1 MDRANRDKQF
11 NPRYQP
17 INYGVDD
24 DNNGYDRYDGN
35 PLGDDDF
42 HRTSAMSFFH
52 CVALLPCFPFIPCCF
67 GRTVEQG
74 TRLEH
79 HDLHGRLT
87 VLNPGYHIR
96 TPFLEEFGQ
105 TIQMRDST
113 VTLPNLII
121 LASDGIS
128 FTIRNAQL
136 VFRVTNPANYSLHAN
151 KANDSFPKIAEGV
164 LSSVLRS
171 MTSGE
176 ILPGASTMRLDDL
189 VNKHSTH
196 QEMKVKKSTKSVVED
211 NDEVKLSPVI
221 QHVHV
226 GKQEQQSLKDVF
238 EKAKAEFKSYEESWG
253 VHVVSIQL
261 TCLEPTNA
269 HEFSQVQL
277 NALRKLA
284 QTRAD
289 MQTLEFEA
297 QAKQKEAIIYA
308 NTSRETAMIEAKT
321 RLEVAKM
328 TLSAV
333 QVLENNPLAQQLTL
347 MQAGEKVISSATSGT
362 LFAPLNQSILL
373 GLSGDS
379 VKPTL
384 PINS

>member
-1 MDRANRDKQF
+1 MERKEKRDIPH
-11 NPRYQP
+11 NYQP
-17 INYGVDD
+17 INQRDSGHHDLSTQ
-24 DNNGYDRYDGN
+24 GYDKYDGN
-35 PLGDDDF
+35 PLGDDNF
-42 HRTSAMSFFH
+42 SRSPFMTAIH
-52 CVALLPCFPFIPCCF
+52 CLCIASCVPCICCF

-79 HDLHGRLT
+79 HDLAGRLT

-96 TPFLEEFGQ
+96 TPFVEDFGQ

-113 VTLPNLII
+113 VTLPPLVV

-136 VFRVTNPANYSLHAN
+136 VFRVTNPAHYSLHAN

-164 LSSVLRS
+164 LSTVLRS

-189 VNKHSTH
+189 VNKQSTAPSK
-196 QEMKVKKSTKSVVED
+196 EMRLRKSKFPEG
-211 NDEVKLSPVI
+211 EEKELSPVVG
-221 QHVHV
+221 HVHV
-226 GKQEQQSLKDVF
+226 GKQEQQSLRDVF

-261 TCLEPTNA
+261 TSLEPTNA

-277 NALRKLA
+277 NALKKIA
-284 QTRAD
+284 TTRAD

-297 QAKQKEAIIYA
+297 QAKQKEAIINA
-308 NTSRETAMIEAKT
+308 NTERERSLIEANTK
-321 RLEVAKM
+321 LEVAKL
-328 TLSAV
+328 TLQAAELIES
-333 QVLENNPLAQQLTL
+333 NPLAQQLTL
-347 MQAGEKVISSATSGT
+347 MHAGEKIIGSASNGT
-362 LFAPLNQSILL
+362 LFAPLNQQILY
-373 GLSGDS
+373 GISGDAMKS
-379 VKPTL
+379 SAGK
-384 PINS
+384 

>member
-1 MDRANRDKQF
+1 MKHSTAQ
-11 NPRYQP
+11 YQP
-17 INYGVDD
+17 INTI
-24 DNNGYDRYDGN
+24 NNDFDYNQGYDKYDGN
-35 PLGDDDF
+35 PLGDDTF
-42 HRTSAMSFFH
+42 RRGTSMS
-52 CVALLPCFPFIPCCF
+52 LLHNCCMCFCFPFIPWL

-79 HDLHGRLT
+79 HDLSGKLT
-87 VLNPGYHIR
+87 VLNPGFHVR
-96 TPFLEEFGQ
+96 TPFVESFGQ

-113 VTLPNLII
+113 VTLPSLIV

-189 VNKHSTH
+189 VNKQSSRRE
-196 QEMKVKKSTKSVVED
+196 QEMSVKKTSLLESEPKE
-211 NDEVKLSPVI
+211 LSPVVG
-221 QHVHV
+221 HVHV
-226 GKQEQQSLKDVF
+226 GKQEQASLRDVF
-238 EKAKAEFKSYEESWG
+238 EKAKLEFKSYEESWG

-261 TCLEPTNA
+261 TSLEPTNA

-277 NALRKLA
+277 NALKKIA
-284 QTRAD
+284 TTRAD

-297 QAKQKEAIIYA
+297 QAKQKEQIIHA
-308 NTSRETAMIEAKT
+308 NTERERALIEARTK
-321 RLEVAKM
+321 LEVAKM
-328 TLSAV
+328 TLQAA
-333 QVLENNPLAQQLTL
+333 QLLESNPLAQQLTL
-347 MQAGEKVISSATSGT
+347 MQAGEKVIGSASSTI
-362 LFAPLNQSILL
+362 FAPFNQSVML

-379 VKPTL
+379 MKKPSLFTSSQL
-384 PINS
+384 